1 MVFSSIAPSPLGS
14 LSPQQ
19 ALQLANLYLD
29 NAYNTTDPAIT
40 LVLCHDTEISL
51 SHARKVVKN
60 AKNPVVVDG
69 IAVAYIDL
77 GKLLEKQGHGTQ
89 AQTNYKKAEKL
100 G

>member
-14 LSPQQ
+14 LDPQQ
-19 ALQLANLYLD
+19 TLQLANLYLD
-29 NAYNTTDPAIT
+29 NAYNTNDPAIT

-51 SHARKVVKN
+51 SHARKVVKHV
-60 AKNPVVVDG
+60 KNPVVIEG

-77 GKLLEKQGHGTQ
+77 GKLLEKHGHGTQ
-89 AQTNYKKAEKL
+89 AQTDYKKAEKL